1 MGGGGRNL
9 GEEGR
14 EGEVGGSGRSREY
27 KLGLHIL
34 QTEVRVHERM
44 VGGGGRCT
52 PVYNVCVWGGGM
64 CGEGELVDSSN
75 ILSGGSVRG
84 YLEMRPAEGNTGIP
98 FFLRLT
104 YAWEVSFSS

>member
-1 MGGGGRNL
+1 MGGGGRDL

-14 EGEVGGSGRSREY
+14 EGEMGGSGRSREY

-34 QTEVRVHERM
+34 QTEVGVHKRM

-52 PVYNVCVWGGGM
+52 SVYNVCVCVGM
-64 CGEGELVDSSN
+64 RRKGELVDSSH
-75 ILSGGSVRG
+75 ILSGGSVRE